1 VGAAFQRALSR
12 EHDVVVVETAA
23 DALARLASGEPFDA
37 VFCDVNV
44 PMMGGVDLYEA
55 IEQSLPRLTPRIV
68 MITGGGHDVRTTEFL
83 NTREAVMLEKPLD
96 MTQVRALLAKMLSG
110 VGS

>member
-12 EHDVVVVETAA
+12 EHDVVVVATAA

-44 PMMGGVDLYEA
+44 PMMAGIDLHEA
-55 IEQSLPRLTPRIV
+55 IEQTLPRLTPRIV
-68 MITGGGHDVRTTEFL
+68 MITGGGHDVRIAEFSS
-83 NTREAVMLEKPLD
+83 TRETVMLEKPLD

-110 VGS
+110 VRR